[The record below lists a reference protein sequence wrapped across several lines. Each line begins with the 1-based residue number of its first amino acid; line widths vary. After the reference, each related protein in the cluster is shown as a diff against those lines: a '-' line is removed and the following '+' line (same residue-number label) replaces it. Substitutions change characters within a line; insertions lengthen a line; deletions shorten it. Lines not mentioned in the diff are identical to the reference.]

1 MEGER
6 EFEQLYLFACARG
19 LLADVR
25 PACVC
30 RVIFQFQP
38 ALYTGSCSWLF
49 MCDSTSHLE
58 GIERATV
65 CR

>member
-25 PACVC
+25 PACVFRDHLFHDSSNLVLC
-30 RVIFQFQP
+30 TRVVVVGYVRFHQSP
-38 ALYTGSCSWLF
+38 
-49 MCDSTSHLE
+49 
-58 GIERATV
+58 
-65 CR
+65 